1 MEGNN
6 PVIISLG
13 GSLIV
18 PDSIDTNFLIEF
30 KKIIL
35 NNTNRFIFIC
45 GGGKTAR
52 NYQEAL
58 KLTTNPTK
66 EDLDWMGIEG
76 TILNA
81 NLVKTIFGENS
92 HFKIIT
98 NPTDKVEFNKK
109 ILVASGWKPGFS
121 TDYDA
126 VLLAENFG
134 VNKLINFTNIDY
146 IYDKDPKKFEDAKPI
161 KEISWSE
168 FRKLLPDEWKP
179 GLNTPFDPIAAKKAE
194 ELGLKVVVLNGK
206 NLSNFKNYLDGKE
219 FIGTVIE

>member
-1 MEGNN
+1 MEENN
-6 PVIISLG
+6 LVIISLG

-18 PDSIDTNFLIEF
+18 PSEIDTNFLLGF

-35 NNTNRFIFIC
+35 NQACRFIMIC

-58 KLTTNPTK
+58 KLTVNPTK
-66 EDLDWMGIEG
+66 EDLDWMGIKG

-81 NLVKTIFGENS
+81 NLVRTVFGDNS
-92 HFKIIT
+92 HPKIAT
-98 NPTDKVEFNKK
+98 NPTDKINFDKK

-161 KEISWSE
+161 KKVSWSE
-168 FRKLLPDEWKP
+168 FRKLLPDKWEP
-179 GLNTPFDPIAAKKAE
+179 GLNIPFDPIAAKKAE
-194 ELGLKVVVLNGK
+194 EQGLKIVVLNGK
-206 NLSNFKNYLDGKE
+206 NLGNFEDYLNGKE